1 MRRVVLS
8 LLVSWLC
15 FAQGTVHDL
24 ERGDPVR
31 SFVRF
36 LQGKADTIDMFLIKS
51 FGDMVEMEVPD
62 YIRAYAEGLVKEKR
76 GDLKGALES
85 YLRSIRLNPGYNPS
99 YFRFNDLIR
108 RVENPE
114 VYREKI
120 TAILME
126 RFRKA
131 PPVIVEN
138 PDGKYLFLV
147 EKMSQY
153 LFVFKGKKLVGLY
166 PVTTGEDWEDK
177 WREGDRRTPEGIY
190 YFTRFIP
197 PERLP
202 RMYGGV
208 AVVLNYPNPVDRLLK
223 KGGGGI
229 WLHGSEEGDRNR
241 IPFSTRGCVV
251 ASNEDLKDITEK
263 IKLGNTLIAVYK
275 AIPEKIA
282 LDDVREFIEEWKRSW
297 EQKDI
302 KKFFS
307 FYSKRFTWKGGGLRE
322 WKRYKKKVILPRKFI
337 RVSID
342 DLTILAFRRGLSEE
356 VEYYVAEFFQRYR
369 SDVYSDEGIK
379 RLYIIK
385 ENGKLRILKEEFSE
399 GG

>member
-1 MRRVVLS
+1 MVS
-8 LLVSWLC
+8 L
-15 FAQGTVHDL
+15 
-24 ERGDPVR
+24 
-31 SFVRF
+31 
-36 LQGKADTIDMFLIKS
+36 K
-51 FGDMVEMEVPD
+51 PD
-62 YIRAYAEGLVKEKR
+62 
-76 GDLKGALES
+76 
-85 YLRSIRLNPGYNPS
+85 YNPS

-108 RVENPE
+108 RVRNPE
-114 VYREKI
+114 VYRKKI
-120 TAILME
+120 TAILRE
-126 RFRKA
+126 RFRTA

-138 PDGKYLFLV
+138 PESKYVFLV

-153 LFVFKGKKLVGLY
+153 LFVFRGKTLVGLY

-197 PERLP
+197 PDTLP
-202 RMYGGV
+202 KIYGGI

-251 ASNEDLKDITEK
+251 ASNEDLKEITEK
-263 IKLGNTLIAVYK
+263 IKPGNTLIAIYK
-275 AIPEKIA
+275 AVPEKIN
-282 LDDVREFIEEWKRSW
+282 LDDVRGFIEEWRRSW
-297 EQKDI
+297 ERKDVER
-302 KKFFS
+302 FLS
-307 FYSKRFTWKGGGLRE
+307 FYSERFTWKGGGLRE
-322 WKRYKKKVILPRKFI
+322 WRRYKRRVIVPRKFI

-342 DLTILAFRRGLSEE
+342 NMTILAFRRGLSDD
-356 VEYYVAEFFQRYR
+356 VEYYVAEFFQSYR
-369 SDVYSDEGIK
+369 SDVYSDRGIK

-385 ENGKLRILKEEFSE
+385 ENGKLKILKEEFSE